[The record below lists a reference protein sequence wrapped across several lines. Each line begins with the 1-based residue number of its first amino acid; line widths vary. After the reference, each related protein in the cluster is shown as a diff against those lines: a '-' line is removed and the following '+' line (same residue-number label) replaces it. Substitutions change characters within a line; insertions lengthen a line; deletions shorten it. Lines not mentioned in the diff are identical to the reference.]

1 MGSQI
6 DLDQGGTLRE
16 TTRIYLGPSVGWS
29 QGAAPPTSPLL
40 VTGAGTTTI
49 AAGTSLVHVS
59 ANGSVTLQLPPAKGN
74 AAGAGPVPGTW
85 TQRLLTINDLGGF
98 AATFPITILPAAG
111 DTIVGLSSATISSNF
126 GVLNLLSDVQNGGW
140 TIVSSSYVTAI
151 SDAPSNGTTYGR
163 LNAAWTPVVPLAGA
177 TMTGALVLN
186 ADPAVALGASTKQY
200 VDNTA
205 SALQTTIQSYVNAG
219 MRSYLAGLT
228 MSTAGGSATF
238 SVAAGN
244 ATDST
249 NVDMMAL
256 ASSISKT
263 TGAWAVGSGN
273 GALDSGSI
281 AASTW
286 YHVYLIKRTDTGVV
300 DVLVSLSPSAP
311 TMPASYTE
319 RRRIGAMM
327 TDGSSFWLLFHQL
340 GDEFLWDVTIND
352 VNVVNLGTTSTLYPL
367 TVPPGVQVN
376 AMVRVSLTSGT
387 AGTVVLVTSPNASAE
402 AINSVP
408 GNATLTNANTTTS
421 ARMTMNIRTSTSA
434 QIRAVASAAST
445 TFQVAT
451 FGWIDRRGR
460 DL

>member
-1 MGSQI
+1 
-6 DLDQGGTLRE
+6 
-16 TTRIYLGPSVGWS
+16 
-29 QGAAPPTSPLL
+29 
-40 VTGAGTTTI
+40 
-49 AAGTSLVHVS
+49 
-59 ANGSVTLQLPPAKGN
+59 
-74 AAGAGPVPGTW
+74 
-85 TQRLLTINDLGGF
+85 
-98 AATFPITILPAAG
+98 
-111 DTIVGLSSATISSNF
+111 
-126 GVLNLLSDVQNGGW
+126 
-140 TIVSSSYVTAI
+140 
-151 SDAPSNGTTYGR
+151 
-163 LNAAWTPVVPLAGA
+163 
-177 TMTGALVLN
+177 
-186 ADPAVALGASTKQY
+186 
-200 VDNTA
+200 
-205 SALQTTIQSYVNAG
+205 
-219 MRSYLAGLT
+219 
-228 MSTAGGSATF
+228 
-238 SVAAGN
+238 
-244 ATDST
+244 
-249 NVDMMAL
+249 
-256 ASSISKT
+256 
-263 TGAWAVGSGN
+263 VGSGN

-434 QIRAVASAAST
+434 QIRAVASLAST